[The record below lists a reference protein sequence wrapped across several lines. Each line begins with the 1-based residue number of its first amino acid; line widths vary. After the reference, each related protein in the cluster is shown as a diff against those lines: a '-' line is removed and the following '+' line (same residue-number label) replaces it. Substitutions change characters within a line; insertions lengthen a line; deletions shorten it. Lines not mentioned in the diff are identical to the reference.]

1 MLLDVP
7 CSATGTIRRHPDIAR
22 IKTPE
27 EVVALAQVQARLLT
41 AAVQMLAPG
50 GLLVYCACSL
60 QPEETVGVIDSLIAA
75 GAPVKRLPIRA
86 AEIGSWEEVLT
97 TAGDL
102 RTLPCHLD
110 GLGGIDGFYAARL
123 QRQ

>member
-1 MLLDVP
+1 
-7 CSATGTIRRHPDIAR
+7 PDIAR
-22 IKTPE
+22 IKTPD
-27 EVVALAQVQARLLT
+27 EVAALAAVQARLVA
-41 AAVQMLAPG
+41 AAVEMLAPG
-50 GLLVYCACSL
+50 GVLVYCACSL
-60 QPEETVGVIDSLIAA
+60 QPEETESVIDSLLAA
-75 GAPVKRLPIRA
+75 GAPVRRLPIGA
-86 AEIGSWEEVLT
+86 TEIGGWDEVLT